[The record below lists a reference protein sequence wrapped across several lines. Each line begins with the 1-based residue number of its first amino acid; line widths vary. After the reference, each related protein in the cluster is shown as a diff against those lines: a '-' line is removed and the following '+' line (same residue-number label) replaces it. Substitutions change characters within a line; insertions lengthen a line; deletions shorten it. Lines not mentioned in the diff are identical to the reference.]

1 MNKLPTTTSSRN
13 PATHEAIIN
22 AAAEILREK
31 GYAGLTIEGIA
42 KRSGAG
48 KPTIYRWWPNKIAIL
63 IELFDRETS
72 RLLQISDIGST
83 RDEVTEW
90 FTILWEDWQA
100 TVSGETYRSI
110 LAEVQ
115 SDPKALE
122 FFNKS
127 YIPHRRDILMDILK
141 RSQSRGE
148 LPGRDLSVIVDY
160 CCGFNWY
167 YLLTHTVPTSKT
179 IKEVVDTI
187 AQSPTLSA

>member
-1 MNKLPTTTSSRN
+1 MNNSHPATATSSRN
-13 PATHEAIIN
+13 TATHAAIID
-22 AAAEILREK
+22 AAAAILEEK

-72 RLLQISDIGST
+72 RLLKIEDVGST
-83 RDEVTEW
+83 RKEVTGW
-90 FTILWEDWQA
+90 FVILWEDWQT

-110 LAEVQ
+110 LAEIQ
-115 SDPKALE
+115 SDPKALD

-127 YIPHRRDILMDILK
+127 YIPHRRDILMDIL
-141 RSQSRGE
+141 RRAQDRGE
-148 LPGRDLSVIVDY
+148 LAGRDLSVIVDY

-167 YLLTHTVPTSKT
+167 YLLTHTVPTRKT
-179 IKEVVDTI
+179 IEEVVDTI
-187 AQSPTLSA
+187 VQA

>member
-1 MNKLPTTTSSRN
+1 MSKHTKPTPTSRN
-13 PATHEAIIN
+13 ATTHEAIIN
-22 AAAEILREK
+22 AAAAILREK

-42 KRSGAG
+42 KHSGAG

-72 RLLQISDIGST
+72 RLLQIDDVGST
-83 RDEVTEW
+83 AKEATAW
-90 FTILWEDWQA
+90 FTILWDDWQA

-110 LAEVQ
+110 LAEIQ

-122 FFNKS
+122 FFNTS

-141 RSQSRGE
+141 RAQQRGE
-148 LPGRDLSVIVDY
+148 LQGRDLSVIVDY

-167 YLLTHTVPTSKT
+167 YLLTHTVPTKQAIQEIVAS
-179 IKEVVDTI
+179 IR
-187 AQSPTLSA
+187 

>member
-1 MNKLPTTTSSRN
+1 MNKPTITTSSSRN

-72 RLLQISDIGST
+72 RLLKIEDIGST
-83 RDEVTEW
+83 RQEVTEW
-90 FTILWEDWQA
+90 FAILWEDWQT

-141 RSQSRGE
+141 RAQDRGE
-148 LPGRDLSVIVDY
+148 LTGRDLSVIVDY

-167 YLLTHTVPTSKT
+167 YLLTHTVPTSKAIAEIVAT
-179 IKEVVDTI
+179 IT
-187 AQSPTLSA
+187 A